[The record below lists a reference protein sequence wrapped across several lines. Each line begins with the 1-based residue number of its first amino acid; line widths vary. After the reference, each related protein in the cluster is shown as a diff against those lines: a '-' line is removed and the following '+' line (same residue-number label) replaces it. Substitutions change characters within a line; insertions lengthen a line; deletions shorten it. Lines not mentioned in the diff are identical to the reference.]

1 LKRYQAWLIIFSS
14 FTIYAYVISTIGPVA
29 PRIFSEFP
37 AEYHIQGFLISLYSL
52 MGFAAIFGGHLYDRF
67 GPRTNALALVVLSIG
82 LIILMMSTGLFSVGL
97 SLLFL
102 GLGAALIEAASSAS
116 SVDIYQ
122 ERRGMSLNL
131 LHFAWNIGSTIGPP
145 TAVWIMLYLTSWR
158 YVYIMPLLI
167 IVLLSSISYKIS
179 VTNSKTVIPEPKG
192 FISIRK
198 TLPISL
204 IAMFV
209 VSLERAISMWLPSLL
224 SAINVESVT
233 MGLVMG
239 SYWALM
245 GIGRV
250 FWSFFSDK
258 LGYGRT
264 ILLTSILATLT
275 LSVAAVS
282 SIIETKM
289 IFWPI
294 TGFFLAPIYPN
305 VIAWITKHQVAS
317 SGYASGLTFTMGSI
331 GSLIIIN
338 VIGLAMNYL
347 GVYSVQ
353 FIYPLTCM
361 LTFVYTSILYLKTK

>member
-1 LKRYQAWLIIFSS
+1 
-14 FTIYAYVISTIGPVA
+14 
-29 PRIFSEFP
+29 
-37 AEYHIQGFLISLYSL
+37 
-52 MGFAAIFGGHLYDRF
+52 
-67 GPRTNALALVVLSIG
+67 
-82 LIILMMSTGLFSVGL
+82 
-97 SLLFL
+97 
-102 GLGAALIEAASSAS
+102 
-116 SVDIYQ
+116 
-122 ERRGMSLNL
+122 
-131 LHFAWNIGSTIGPP
+131 
-145 TAVWIMLYLTSWR
+145 
-158 YVYIMPLLI
+158 
-167 IVLLSSISYKIS
+167 
-179 VTNSKTVIPEPKG
+179 
-192 FISIRK
+192 
-198 TLPISL
+198 
-204 IAMFV
+204 
-209 VSLERAISMWLPSLL
+209 MWLPSLL

-245 GIGRV
+245 GIGRA

-275 LSVAAVS
+275 LSVAAAS

>member
-1 LKRYQAWLIIFSS
+1 LIIFSS

-82 LIILMMSTGLFSVGL
+82 LIILMTSTGLFSVGL

-192 FISIRK
+192 FINIRK